1 MVKNENPDVS
11 IIITVYNQANCFYKA
26 LRSVQMQ
33 SLKNIEIIIVDD
45 CSLDNSIELIEQ
57 YMNEDKR
64 IILLKHETNDGK
76 MKSRSDGIKIARGK
90 YITIIDGDDSLSN
103 ENILYNSFTIAS
115 LANLDIVEFN
125 LFFYRKKKF
134 QGVINYNI
142 IKDLNDRIIYQPE
155 LNYKFV
161 YYSKKDSDIGFV
173 NRNIVSKL
181 IKNEILKSI
190 LDYIGQKYTDD
201 YILDYED
208 SIMSVSLFRIARSY
222 YHMKEYGY
230 YYAKEE
236 YKNNFSRFSFK
247 KCKPKN
253 IILNNKL
260 DPIKYLNFL
269 IDKYNK
275 SEIENYLLYKELVS
289 IDSIKHLDNYINDN
303 FSYVYLIIDKIKDSN
318 IYYKQR
324 IDKISKVKD
333 KLIKKEK
340 LISLVGQ

>member
-1 MVKNENPDVS
+1 MVRNENPDVS

-90 YITIIDGDDSLSN
+90 YITLIDGDDSLSN

-247 KCKPKN
+247 KCKQKN